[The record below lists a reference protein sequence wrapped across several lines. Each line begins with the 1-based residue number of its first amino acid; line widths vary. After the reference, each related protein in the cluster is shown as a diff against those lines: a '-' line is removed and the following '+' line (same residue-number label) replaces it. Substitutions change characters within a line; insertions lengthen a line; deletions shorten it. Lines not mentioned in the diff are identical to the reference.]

1 MEGYLRILG
10 DGLSIGALAI
20 IFSLSMGAHK
30 RINPA
35 ARIPLF
41 FKRSGEAGPRVSKAV
56 ALWAMPAAS
65 IFLMF
70 LPTMSG
76 ATHRFVGDEAVMLV
90 CLRAIV
96 SAALALRHVVFLRG
110 VFDLMGRE
118 KQLQS

>member
-20 IFSLSMGAHK
+20 IFSMSLATHK
-30 RINPA
+30 RVKA
-35 ARIPLF
+35 QARIPLF
-41 FKRSGEAGPRVSKAV
+41 FKRTGEAGPRVSKAM
-56 ALWAMPAAS
+56 ALWSMPVLS
-65 IFLMF
+65 VFLMF

-76 ATHRFVGDEAVMLV
+76 ATHRFIGDEAVMLV

-110 VFDLMGRE
+110 VMELMDAE
-118 KQLQS
+118 HQLEP